1 MGRAANISDAQPL
14 TEPGT
19 HELYLK
25 DSYAWAL
32 AQAAAMRR
40 RDFGAVDWGNV
51 IEEIEDLA
59 RRDAHSLRSQ
69 YARTIQH
76 LLKLQYRQLGESE
89 PVAGWKASIDHA
101 RTEIQ
106 KILGDSQS
114 LKATRHDLL
123 AKAWLHGR
131 KDAINAFVA
140 QAIRNIKSD
149 SIYDRKKKQLRRE
162 WDRLLPTNIPY
173 TLNQLEA
180 TDWYPAPKTISRRPH
195 ADRHSDPDWTR

>member
-1 MGRAANISDAQPL
+1 MARAAKIPDTQPF
-14 TEPGT
+14 TEPPT

-32 AQAAAMRR
+32 EQAAAMRR

-59 RRDAHSLRSQ
+59 RSDARRLRSQ

-76 LLKLQYRQLGESE
+76 LLKLQYRHPGESD
-89 PVAGWKASIDHA
+89 PVAGWKTSIQHA
-101 RTEIQ
+101 RTEIH
-106 KILGDSQS
+106 KILDDSQS

-140 QAIRNIKSD
+140 QATRNIKTE
-149 SIYDRKKKQLRRE
+149 SIFDREQKQLRRE
-162 WDRLLPTNIPY
+162 WDRLLPANIPY

-180 TDWYPAPKTISRRPH
+180 PDWYPTPTTISRRPL
-195 ADRHSDPDWTR
+195 ADRHSDPDWSH

>member
-1 MGRAANISDAQPL
+1 MARAAKIPDAQPF

-32 AQAAAMRR
+32 AQAEAMRR
-40 RDFGAVDWGNV
+40 RDFGAVDWENV

-59 RRDAHSLRSQ
+59 RSDARRLRSQ

-76 LLKLQYRQLGESE
+76 LLKLQYRHPGETD
-89 PVAGWKASIDHA
+89 PIRGWKHSIEDA
-101 RTEIQ
+101 RTEIH
-106 KILGDSQS
+106 KILDDSHR
-114 LKATRHDLL
+114 LKATRHGLL

-131 KDAINAFVA
+131 KDAIDSFVVDA
-140 QAIRNIKSD
+140 TRTIKNESVFE
-149 SIYDRKKKQLRRE
+149 REKKQLRRE
-162 WDRLLPTNIPY
+162 WNRLLPDNIPY

-180 TDWYPAPKTISRRPH
+180 PDWYPSPKTISRRPL
-195 ADRHSDPDWTR
+195 ARSHSDPEWSR

>member
-1 MGRAANISDAQPL
+1 MARAAKIPDAQPF

-19 HELYLK
+19 HQLYLK

-32 AQAAAMRR
+32 EQAAAMRR
-40 RDFGAVDWGNV
+40 RDFGAVDWENV

-59 RRDAHSLRSQ
+59 RSDARSLRSQ

-76 LLKLQYRQLGESE
+76 LLKLQYRHPGESE
-89 PVAGWKASIDHA
+89 PVAGWKASIQHA
-101 RTEIQ
+101 RTEIHE
-106 KILGDSQS
+106 ILGDSQS

-123 AKAWLHGR
+123 AKAWLRGR

-140 QAIRNIKSD
+140 QATRNIKSE
-149 SIYDRKKKQLRRE
+149 SIFDRKQKQLRRE
-162 WDRLLPTNIPY
+162 WDRLLPDNIPY

-180 TDWYPAPKTISRRPH
+180 TDWYPTPKTISRRPL

>member
-1 MGRAANISDAQPL
+1 MARPAKIPDAQPL
-14 TEPGT
+14 TEPDT

-40 RDFGAVDWGNV
+40 RDFGAVDWENV

-76 LLKLQYRQLGESE
+76 LLKLQYRHPGESE
-89 PVAGWKASIDHA
+89 PVAGWKALIDHA

-106 KILGDSQS
+106 EILDDSQS

-123 AKAWLHGR
+123 AKAWLRGR

-149 SIYDRKKKQLRRE
+149 STYDRKKKQLRRE

-180 TDWYPAPKTISRRPH
+180 TDWYPTPKTISRRPH
-195 ADRHSDPDWTR
+195 ADRHSDPDWSR

>member
-1 MGRAANISDAQPL
+1 MARAAKIPDAQPF

-40 RDFGAVDWGNV
+40 GDFGAVDWGNV

-59 RRDAHSLRSQ
+59 RSDARRLRSH

-76 LLKLQYRQLGESE
+76 LLKLQYRHPGESE
-89 PVAGWKASIDHA
+89 PVAGWKNSIQQA
-101 RTEIQ
+101 RTEID
-106 KILGDSQS
+106 KILNDSQS

-123 AKAWLHGR
+123 AKAWLYGR

-140 QAIRNIKSD
+140 HATQNIKTET
-149 SIYDRKKKQLRRE
+149 IFDRKQKELRRE
-162 WDRLLPTNIPY
+162 WNRLLPANIPY
-173 TLNQLEA
+173 TLNQLE
-180 TDWYPAPKTISRRPH
+180 TIGWFPTPTTISRKPLS
-195 ADRHSDPDWTR
+195 DRHSNPEWSP

>member
-1 MGRAANISDAQPL
+1 MARAAKIPDPQPF
-14 TEPGT
+14 TEPLT

-32 AQAAAMRR
+32 AQADALRR
-40 RDFGAVDWGNV
+40 RDFDAVDWVNV

-76 LLKLQYRQLGESE
+76 LLKLQYRQPGESE

-101 RTEIQ
+101 RTVIQ

-131 KDAINAFVA
+131 NDAINAFVA
-140 QAIRNIKSD
+140 QATRNIKSD
-149 SIYDRKKKQLRRE
+149 SIHDRKKKQLHRE
-162 WDRLLPTNIPY
+162 WDRLLPKNIPY

-180 TDWYPAPKTISRRPH
+180 TYWYPTPKTIARKPSANRPADQEWSR
-195 ADRHSDPDWTR
+195 

>member
-1 MGRAANISDAQPL
+1 MARPAKIPDAQPF
-14 TEPGT
+14 TEPDT

-32 AQAAAMRR
+32 EQAAAMRR
-40 RDFGAVDWGNV
+40 RDFRAVDWGNV

-76 LLKLQYRQLGESE
+76 LLKLQYRHPGETE
-89 PVAGWKASIDHA
+89 PVAGWKDSIDQA
-101 RTEIQ
+101 RTEIY
-106 KILGDSQS
+106 KILDDSQS

-131 KDAINAFVA
+131 RDAINAFVA
-140 QAIRNIKSD
+140 QATRNITSD
-149 SIYDRKKKQLRRE
+149 SIYDRKKKELRRE
-162 WDRLLPTNIPY
+162 WDRLLPKNIPY

-180 TDWYPAPKTISRRPH
+180 TDWYPTPKTVSRRPL
-195 ADRHSDPDWTR
+195 ADRHSDPEWSR